1 MQSFDLKIQPW
12 RARPG
17 FTLVEMIVVIAIIA
31 VLATAGMIGLGGTG
45 GKSVTSAV
53 ATTESLFNEARE
65 LAVTKNL
72 RTCVLIAEN
81 LTNNS
86 AENLRRM
93 VVAYEETNDD
103 GTAKDPNNATP
114 NWTLSSR
121 GVTLPEQT
129 FFSQKFSRK
138 NHQAAPP
145 LNPDGTN
152 PNDIAT
158 TSALTAAKAAYQGTY
173 YKYVFNNQGICDTPG
188 ASVVIGSGA
197 RNLKSSTDKPVVT
210 SAGQRD
216 FGGFVVWRNGQTSVF
231 RNPSQISSRI
241 SSLATGKDPF

>member
-12 RARPG
+12 RSRPG

-31 VLATAGMIGLGGTG
+31 VLATAGMVGLGGTG

-72 RTCVLIAEN
+72 RTCVLIAKD

-93 VVAYEETNDD
+93 VVAYEETNVD
-103 GTAKDPNNATP
+103 GTAKDSTNATP

-121 GVTLPEQT
+121 GVTLPDQT
-129 FFSQKFSRK
+129 FFSQKFSK
-138 NHQAAPP
+138 TNHKTGPAP
-145 LNPDGTN
+145 DT
-152 PNDIAT
+152 IAT
-158 TSALTAAKAAYQGTY
+158 TSALTAAKAAYLGSY
-173 YKYVFNNQGICDTPG
+173 YIYVFNNQGICETPG
-188 ASVVIGSGA
+188 TSVVIGAGS
-197 RNLKSSTDKPVVT
+197 RNLNSSTDKPKVT
-210 SAGQRD
+210 SSGRRD

-231 RNPSQISSRI
+231 RNPSQISS
-241 SSLATGKDPF
+241 SVPNLKAGNDF